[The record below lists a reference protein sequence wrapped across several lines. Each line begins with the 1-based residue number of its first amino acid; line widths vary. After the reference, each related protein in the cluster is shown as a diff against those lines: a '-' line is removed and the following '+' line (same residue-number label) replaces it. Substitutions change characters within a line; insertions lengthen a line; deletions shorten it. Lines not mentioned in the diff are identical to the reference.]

1 VLGDLQLQPAP
12 FANERPADRAGRKA
26 VLLSTGG
33 AGIRHDRRPGEGSRL
48 SFYDHTPAAAVQAF
62 IASFAATRVTAQS
75 FVLVLASVRGENR
88 SVAPKE
94 VFRMCR
100 VALVL
105 AAGCAAVSLYA
116 APVPGDVKPPL
127 LVVSNR
133 SGSPNIF
140 LVQNDG
146 SGAKNLTENSSINS
160 YPTWSPD
167 GKKVAFASD
176 RDGTMNVYVMDAD
189 GKNVKALTSG
199 GEVSRVPTWSGDG
212 KSIAFCRA
220 TPDGSKIFVAP
231 ADGGEAK
238 AVGDGDGWDP
248 AFSPDG
254 KKIAFASLR
263 GGNGFRVYVMDAD
276 GGNLK
281 EISTSSNPH
290 GYVYPAWSP
299 DGKKLAWSDSTG
311 DSLEIYVGDADGK
324 NIKQLTKNGGQNTY
338 TAWSPNGKEIAFY
351 HTGDGQS
358 GEFRI
363 IDADGGNARV
373 LLKDEAPI
381 EGGRPAWRPK

>member
-1 VLGDLQLQPAP
+1 M
-12 FANERPADRAGRKA
+12 
-26 VLLSTGG
+26 
-33 AGIRHDRRPGEGSRL
+33 SRL
-48 SFYDHTPAAAVQAF
+48 
-62 IASFAATRVTAQS
+62 
-75 FVLVLASVRGENR
+75 
-88 SVAPKE
+88 
-94 VFRMCR
+94 
-100 VALVL
+100 ALVL
-105 AAGCAAVSLYA
+105 AAGCAAVSLSA

-146 SGAKNLTENSSINS
+146 SGAKNLTENSSVNS
-160 YPTWSPD
+160 YPAWSPD
-167 GKKVAFASD
+167 GKKIAFASD
-176 RDGTMNVYVMDAD
+176 RDGTMNVFVMDAD
-189 GKNVKALTSG
+189 GKNVKALTTG

-254 KKIAFASLR
+254 KKIAFTSLR

-299 DGKKLAWSDSTG
+299 DGKKLVWSDSTG
-311 DSLEIYVGDADGK
+311 DNLELFVGDADGK

-338 TAWSPNGKEIAFY
+338 AAWSPGGKEIAYY
-351 HTGDGQS
+351 HTGDGQA
-358 GEFRI
+358 GEFRVM
-363 IDADGGNARV
+363 DADGGNTRTI
-373 LLKDEAPI
+373 LKDEAPI
-381 EGGRPAWRPK
+381 EGGRPVWRPK